1 MKSSSRA
8 GSADNSDEEADFP
21 AKLPP
26 RILESLRAFTSL
38 TFRFTSKSR
47 ARPGMISK
55 TASPQDRWFY
65 SSCSHPPQQ
74 DWYRADPVPD
84 SCIPQMHR
92 RTSDRSLYMF
102 SGSSFSPP
110 FVTLSG
116 SSPVLLCLHL
126 CCIISLPY
134 PLHKLCF
141 LKHLLF
147 SASRCQPFSP
157 VFL

>member
-8 GSADNSDEEADFP
+8 GSEDNSDEEADFP

-47 ARPGMISK
+47 ARPGIPYDFK
-55 TASPQDRWFY
+55 DGVTARQMVLFVLLSSATTRLVSSGSSPL
-65 SSCSHPPQQ
+65 
-74 DWYRADPVPD
+74 
-84 SCIPQMHR
+84 
-92 RTSDRSLYMF
+92 SLF

-126 CCIISLPY
+126 CYIISLPY

-141 LKHLLF
+141 VPHLLF
-147 SASRCQPFSP
+147 SNNRP
-157 VFL
+157 

>member
-8 GSADNSDEEADFP
+8 GSEDNSDEEADFP

-26 RILESLRAFTSL
+26 RILESLRRSPPSL
-38 TFRFTSKSR
+38 FVSPQKAGHDPVSH
-47 ARPGMISK
+47 MISK

-74 DWYRADPVPD
+74 DWYRADPVLSP
-84 SCIPQMHR
+84 CIPQTHR

-126 CCIISLPY
+126 CYIISLPY

-141 LKHLLF
+141 VPHLLF
-147 SASRCQPFSP
+147 SNNRP
-157 VFL
+157 